1 MPFKSDENMTFDT
14 TTRAALDADEGDG
27 QLLIGFGDSSAPAK
41 VSTKP
46 SEPASGGLLD
56 MDLML
61 GSSDPAPVP
70 VANNNLGDMMD
81 LFGDV
86 PSAAT
91 TAVPT

>member
-1 MPFKSDENMTFDT
+1 
-14 TTRAALDADEGDG
+14 
-27 QLLIGFGDSSAPAK
+27 
-41 VSTKP
+41 
-46 SEPASGGLLD
+46 